1 MNYYAEVQKSKMQIT
16 RKFFW
21 DLLSDLPFT
30 YNNGINNAKMLII
43 YVYNFVGKLLI
54 WLYNFNN
61 GLFLS

>member
-1 MNYYAEVQKSKMQIT
+1 MNYYAEVQKSKMKIT

-30 YNNGINNAKMLII
+30 YNNGINNAKMLI

-61 GLFLS
+61 GLFLG